1 MVRAAS
7 EKQNRLEAADAT
19 AAALLQQLSS
29 QPGAGGGAVLA
40 TNKLMCL
47 YIRDNSFHP
56 PPPPHLYQ
64 PLGIAQFFYSFFR
77 EKNEKIL
84 SNNRKPVI

>member
-29 QPGAGGGAVLA
+29 QPGAGGGAVFA
-40 TNKLMCL
+40 KNKLMCL
-47 YIRDNSFHP
+47 YISNKSFHP
-56 PPPPHLYQ
+56 PHVYQ
-64 PLGIAQFFYSFFR
+64 PLGIAQFHFESLFMG
-77 EKNEKIL
+77 K
-84 SNNRKPVI
+84 